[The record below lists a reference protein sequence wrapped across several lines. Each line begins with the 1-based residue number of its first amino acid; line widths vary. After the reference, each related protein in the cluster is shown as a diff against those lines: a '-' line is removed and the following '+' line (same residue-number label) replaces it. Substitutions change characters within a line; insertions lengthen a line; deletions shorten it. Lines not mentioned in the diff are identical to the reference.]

1 MVTLI
6 DLPQKPKNLKVKSAY
21 LVLKYSHDTARSFL
35 KSFES
40 IRKNRSAKGA
50 ATDEEQDLLRAML
63 IFASAGLD
71 SMLKQLIKD
80 VLPFVIEDNIG
91 ARLQFKNY
99 VEKKLIQ
106 KSTISSPNIDIKLLS
121 DILVETSPKKALKQK
136 LLDDLTSDSIQSK
149 DQLLKVAAFFG
160 ITPDALSIDAKKL
173 KEVFD
178 VRNHIAH
185 EMDIDFKQPNR
196 NRVPRSRDDMVEKT
210 NILLQVADNF
220 LKSVDNLTD

>member
-1 MVTLI
+1 MVTLK
-6 DLPQKPKNLKVKSAY
+6 DLPQKPKSLKVKSAY

-178 VRNHIAH
+178 VRNQIAH

>member
-1 MVTLI
+1 MVTLL
-6 DLPQKPKNLKVKSAY
+6 DLPQKPRSQKAKSAY

-40 IRKNRSAKGA
+40 IRKNRNAKGA

-71 SMLKQLIKD
+71 SMLKQLIED
-80 VLPFVIEDNIG
+80 SLPSIIEANIG

-106 KSTISSPNIDIKLLS
+106 KSTGSSPSIDIKLLS
-121 DILVETSPKKALKQK
+121 DILVEASPKRALKQK

-149 DQLLKVAAFFG
+149 DQLLKVASFFG
-160 ITPDALSIDAKKL
+160 ITPDALSVDVKKL
-173 KEVFD
+173 KTVFD
-178 VRNHIAH
+178 VRNQIAH
-185 EMDIDFKQPNR
+185 EMDIDFKQSNR
-196 NRVPRSRDDMVEKT
+196 NRVPRSRDDMVERT

-220 LKSVDNLTD
+220 LRSVDNMME

>member
-1 MVTLI
+1 MITLI
-6 DLPQKPKNLKVKSAY
+6 DLPQKPKSLKVKSAY

-63 IFASAGLD
+63 MFTSAGLD

-80 VLPFVIEDNIG
+80 VLSFVIEDNIG

-185 EMDIDFKQPNR
+185 KMDIDFKQPNR